1 MAIADQDN
9 NSSPRASNNI
19 KVASL
24 AAAANANCMN
34 KESRI
39 GKWWRKT
46 DHNFKWVPIT
56 NRTYKFTELYSND
69 GGDEMEQYAWLEP
82 RHDPIV
88 RDTNFA
94 EIDFENFK
102 NDDLAYAF
110 SCGVSYTDRGNPI

>member
-1 MAIADQDN
+1 M
-9 NSSPRASNNI
+9 
-19 KVASL
+19 
-24 AAAANANCMN
+24 
-34 KESRI
+34 
-39 GKWWRKT
+39 GT
-46 DHNFKWVPIT
+46 H
-56 NRTYKFTELYSND
+56 YKSYIWFYLLFTELYSND

>member
-1 MAIADQDN
+1 
-9 NSSPRASNNI
+9 
-19 KVASL
+19 
-24 AAAANANCMN
+24 
-34 KESRI
+34 
-39 GKWWRKT
+39 
-46 DHNFKWVPIT
+46 
-56 NRTYKFTELYSND
+56 
-69 GGDEMEQYAWLEP
+69 MEQYAWLEP